1 MISQSFC
8 AKIKK
13 GLMLGENIKS
23 FFILLLVGRLLLNG
37 LPELLI
43 RLLKLLGI
51 GGFNG
56 IPAILKHHIV

>member
-1 MISQSFC
+1 
-8 AKIKK
+8 
-13 GLMLGENIKS
+13 MLVENIKS
-23 FFILLLVGRLLLNG
+23 FFVLLLVGRLLLNG

-51 GGFNG
+51 GCFNG